1 VGTELIMPEQNW
13 PDSRTRS
20 RRRPGH
26 TGASSTTAPRWG
38 ELGGRDHAPGRTG
51 ERLAARFGRL
61 GFPARELAG
70 LVSAVPVV
78 LTELEI

>member
-1 VGTELIMPEQNW
+1 MAGLANPEQAEARAHW
-13 PDSRTRS
+13 
-20 RRRPGH
+20 GKFYLC
-26 TGASSTTAPRWG
+26 PRWG

-70 LVSAVPVV
+70 LGSAVPVV

>member
-1 VGTELIMPEQNW
+1 VIL
-13 PDSRTRS
+13 R
-20 RRRPGH
+20 
-26 TGASSTTAPRWG
+26 
-38 ELGGRDHAPGRTG
+38 GRTW

-70 LVSAVPVV
+70 LGSAVPVV

>member
-1 VGTELIMPEQNW
+1 MIL
-13 PDSRTRS
+13 R
-20 RRRPGH
+20 
-26 TGASSTTAPRWG
+26 
-38 ELGGRDHAPGRTG
+38 GRTG